1 MTLSVCVLDNNR
13 FGNFQ
18 SYKTFRH
25 LKLLQDLALEYF
37 NYMEV
42 IPIFRVSARMDDAV
56 HVEVEVIELNLIRVR
71 LRSIDRRTDAIDFW
85 RLIIEKENVTSIFYI
100 FSYW

>member
-1 MTLSVCVLDNNR
+1 MFSVR
-13 FGNFQ
+13 AQ
-18 SYKTFRH
+18 SYKTFRRLFRR
-25 LKLLQDLALEYF
+25 LKLLQDLALEYY

-56 HVEVEVIELNLIRVR
+56 HVEVEVIELNLIWVR

-85 RLIIEKENVTSIFYI
+85 RLIIEKENVIFFI
-100 FSYW
+100 EEKIIR